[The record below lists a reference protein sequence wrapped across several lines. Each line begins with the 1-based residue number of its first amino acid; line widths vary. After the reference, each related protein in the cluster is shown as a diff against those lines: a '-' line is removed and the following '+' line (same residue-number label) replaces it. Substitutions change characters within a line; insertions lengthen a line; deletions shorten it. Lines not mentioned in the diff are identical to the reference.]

1 MIMNSSIEEVLS
13 FKCCSLHDQNLEI
26 HLKNQG
32 REPVT
37 VPSACRLV
45 CEKDN
50 YLIDTLF
57 PAGGIT
63 IMPGEAQACYSS
75 LDEDIYLK
83 YQWIVFEDNQGQEY
97 RAPLPAPQ

>member
-1 MIMNSSIEEVLS
+1 MNSSIEEVLS
-13 FKCCSLHDQNLEI
+13 FKCCNLHDQNLEI

-32 REPVT
+32 QEPVT

-45 CEKDN
+45 SDKEQ

-63 IMPGEAQACYSS
+63 ILPGEAQACYGS
-75 LDEDIYLK
+75 LDETLYLQ
-83 YQWIVFEDNQGQEY
+83 YQWIVFEDNQGKEY
-97 RAPLPAPQ
+97 RAPLPAPL